1 MRSFGGSAPTGV
13 YVRIL
18 VNFVVLGS
26 LMGGPAAALAGPMG
40 VPTQAPPAQDPAV
53 QPSPVQPPAT
63 QAPAAPARPAPAQA
77 APPVRLP
84 PDGSDPVIRS
94 IELRFH
100 PVNESLIEPQTYLYY
115 IQTQAS
121 RPSDGVWVPYTEE
134 TERRV
139 LDDFKR
145 LWETSFLDNL
155 WIEVTDDPYANNVV
169 GKRLIFHMEE
179 RPRVKIVDYTGSSK
193 VERTKVDEKMK
204 EAGVS
209 LRLDSFLDEGVV
221 RRVKGIVQGLMAEK
235 GYEFAEVTS
244 SVEALPGGPKLVKV
258 VFDVQEGPK
267 VKVRT
272 INFEGN
278 SAISD
283 GTLKRQMDST
293 KEHWFLSWITG
304 RGTYQEAKFE
314 EDADRIIEYY
324 RNQGYVQA
332 RVGQP
337 EIKVLEDSADKET
350 RWVQLNIPVDEGPR
364 FKVGDFTFDGNT
376 VVKSEFLRPLFK
388 LGQGDWYSEKR
399 IRDGLIKAR
408 ELYGGG
414 GYFEFTGFPDLQFQ
428 DAAEGPL
435 AGPAEPTV
443 NVTMRLTEGDQYF
456 INRITFTGNTTTRDN
471 VIRREMRLVE
481 GGVFNTEALKMS
493 VRRLNQ
499 LGYFKNLEEQPGGG
513 IDVQKTPNSKSE
525 VDVTLKLEEQNRNQL
540 TFGAG
545 VSQFEGF
552 FGQLSFQT
560 ANFMGRGESLTLSL
574 QVGSRAENYQLA
586 FTEPFLFDRNI
597 TGGFDVYKRTLR
609 YIDQFTQEA
618 TGGNLS
624 TGFPM
629 ANFSRMF
636 FTYSYEQVQVT
647 DLNEFYNNPVII
659 AQNPF
664 LADSLLLGQ
673 GGRRTISKVTPSF
686 IHNTIDHP
694 IFPTQGR
701 RITSSIDLAGIGG
714 NTNFIKPRFE
724 AVQLWRMTAR
734 TTFGVR
740 GQIEYVRPYGS
751 TEVLPIYETL
761 FLGGEYSVRGFDIRS
776 IGPRDLR
783 TGLVLGGN
791 KSLLF
796 NAEYMISIA
805 GPVRLI
811 LFYDAGQVRIR
822 GEDFAFMEDIVE
834 VIPAPMPPIIDPL
847 NPGGLVDPDA
857 PLPTTN
863 VIGERS
869 AFKTSTGAEIRFFMP
884 VLNVP
889 FRLIFAFNPQRG
901 GVYTNQLQPAKAFQ
915 FRFAVGS
922 TF

>member
-1 MRSFGGSAPTGV
+1 VYLRFPVISGLVALCLLSVSVPVSAAEVAPWQSGIVSSADVPGPALQAPT
-13 YVRIL
+13 
-18 VNFVVLGS
+18 
-26 LMGGPAAALAGPMG
+26 PQ
-40 VPTQAPPAQDPAV
+40 VPAPPGPGPQ
-53 QPSPVQPPAT
+53 T
-63 QAPAAPARPAPAQA
+63 PAPAQP
-77 APPVRLP
+77 APIRTPPAGSAPV
-84 PDGSDPVIRS
+84 VRS
-94 IELRFH
+94 LELRFH

-121 RPSDGVWVPYTEE
+121 RPTDGVWVPYTDD
-134 TERRV
+134 TERV
-139 LDDFKR
+139 LLDDFKR
-145 LWETSFLDNL
+145 LWATNFLDNL
-155 WIEVTDDPYANNVV
+155 WVEVNDDAYPNGVV
-169 GKRLIFHMEE
+169 GKRVIYHMEE

-204 EAGVS
+204 ELGIS

-221 RRVKGIVQGLMAEK
+221 RRVKGIVRDLMAEK

-258 VFDVQEGPK
+258 VFDVQEGPQ

-278 SAISD
+278 EAVGD
-283 GTLKRQMDST
+283 GTLKRQMKST
-293 KEHWFLSWITG
+293 KEHWWLSWISG
-304 RGTYQEAKFE
+304 RGKYQEAKFE
-314 EDADRIIEYY
+314 EDADHIVEFY
-324 RNQGYVQA
+324 RNRGYVQA

-337 EIKVLEDSADKET
+337 ELKVLEDSTDQQT

-364 FKVGDFTFDGNT
+364 FKVGKFEFDGNT
-376 VVKSEFLRPLFK
+376 VIKSDFLRPLFK
-388 LGQGDWYSEKR
+388 LNAGDWYSEKR
-399 IRDGLIKAR
+399 IRDGLIKSR
-408 ELYGGG
+408 EVYGGG
-414 GYFEFTGFPDLQFQ
+414 GYFEFTGYPDLQFQ
-428 DAAEGPL
+428 MAAEAPL

-443 NVTMRLTEGDQYF
+443 DVTMRLTEGDQYF
-456 INRITFTGNTTTRDN
+456 INRLTFTGNTTTRDN
-471 VIRREMRLVE
+471 VIRREMRVLE
-481 GGVFNTEALKMS
+481 GGVFSTEALKFS

-499 LGYFKNLEEQPGGG
+499 LGYFKSIEEQGSQAV
-513 IDVQKTPNSKSE
+513 DVQKTPNSKNE

-560 ANFMGRGESLTLSL
+560 ANFMGRGESLTVSV

-586 FTEPFLFDRNI
+586 FTEPFLFDRSI

-609 YIDQFTQEA
+609 YIDQFTQES

-624 TGFPM
+624 MGFPVR
-629 ANFSRMF
+629 NFSRMF
-636 FTYSYEQVQVT
+636 FTYSYENVRVSE
-647 DLNEFYNNPVII
+647 LNPFYNNPILI

-664 LADSLLLGQ
+664 LADSLLLGV
-673 GGRRTISKVTPSF
+673 GGKRTISKVVPSF
-686 IHNTIDHP
+686 VHNTVDNP
-694 IFPTQGR
+694 IFPNQGR
-701 RITSSIDLAGIGG
+701 RITASIDLAGPGG
-714 NTNFIKPRFE
+714 NTYFIKPRFE
-724 AVQLWRMTAR
+724 MVQLWKHLPR

-740 GQIEYVRPYGS
+740 GQIEYVRPYGE

-811 LFYDAGQVRIR
+811 LFYDAGQVRVR
-822 GEDFAFMEDIVE
+822 GQSFSIWEDEIV
-834 VIPAPMPPIIDPL
+834 VTPPPAPILRDPFSSGIL
-847 NPGGLVDPDA
+847 SDPNAPG
-857 PLPTTN
+857 PTSE
-863 VIGERS
+863 VVGQRS
-869 AFKTSTGAEIRFFMP
+869 AFKTSTGAEVRFFMP

-889 FRLIFAFNPQRG
+889 FRLIFAFNPQRAG
-901 GVYTNQLQPAKAFQ
+901 IYTNQLQPAKFFQ

>member
-1 MRSFGGSAPTGV
+1 LADVSQASAQPPAPAPAP
-13 YVRIL
+13 
-18 VNFVVLGS
+18 S
-26 LMGGPAAALAGPMG
+26 AKPPQAPQPAAA
-40 VPTQAPPAQDPAV
+40 
-53 QPSPVQPPAT
+53 
-63 QAPAAPARPAPAQA
+63 APAQ
-77 APPVRLP
+77 VRTP
-84 PDGSDPVIRS
+84 PDGTAPVMRS

-115 IQTQAS
+115 IQAQAS
-121 RPSDGVWVPYTEE
+121 RPTDGVWVPYTDS
-134 TERRV
+134 TERV
-139 LDDFKR
+139 LLDDFKR
-145 LWETSFLDNL
+145 LWATNFLDNL
-155 WIEVTDDPYANNVV
+155 WVEVNDDPYPNGVI
-169 GKRLIFHMEE
+169 GKRVIYHMEE

-204 EAGVS
+204 ELGIS

-221 RRVKGIVQGLMAEK
+221 RRVKGIVRDLMAEK
-235 GYEFAEVTS
+235 GYEFAEVNST
-244 SVEALPGGPKLVKV
+244 VEPLPGGPKLVKV
-258 VFDVQEGPK
+258 VFDVQEGPQ

-278 SAISD
+278 EAVGD
-283 GTLKRQMDST
+283 GTLKRQMKST
-293 KEHWFLSWITG
+293 KEEWFLSWITG
-304 RGTYQEAKFE
+304 RGKYQEAKFE
-314 EDADRIIEYY
+314 EDADHIVEYY
-324 RNQGYVQA
+324 RNRGYVQA

-337 EIKVLEDSADKET
+337 DLKVLEDSADKET
-350 RWVQLNIPVDEGPR
+350 RYVQLDIPVDEGPR
-364 FKVGDFTFDGNT
+364 FKVGKFEFDGNT
-376 VVKSEFLRPLFK
+376 IIKSDFLRPLFK
-388 LGQGDWYSEKR
+388 LNAGDWYSEKR
-399 IRDGLIKAR
+399 IRDGLIKSR
-408 ELYGGG
+408 EMYGTG
-414 GYFEFTGFPDLQFQ
+414 GYFEFTGYPDLQFQ
-428 DAAEGPL
+428 NAAEGPI

-443 NVTMRLTEGDQYF
+443 DVTMRLTEGEQYF
-456 INRITFTGNTTTRDN
+456 VNRLTFTGNTTTRDN

-481 GGVFNTEALKMS
+481 GAPFNTEALKFS

-499 LGYFKNLEEQPGGG
+499 LGYFKNIEEQGSQAV
-513 IDVQKTPNSKSE
+513 DVQKTPNSKNE

-560 ANFMGRGESLTLSL
+560 ANFMGRGESLTVSV

-586 FTEPFLFDRNI
+586 FTEPFLFDRAI

-609 YIDQFTQEA
+609 YIDQFTQES
-618 TGGNLS
+618 TGGNIS
-624 TGFPM
+624 MGFPVR
-629 ANFSRMF
+629 NFSRMF
-636 FTYSYEQVQVT
+636 FTYSYENIRVSE
-647 DLNEFYNNPVII
+647 LNPFYNNPIII

-664 LADSLLLGQ
+664 LADSLLLGV
-673 GGRRTISKVTPSF
+673 GGKRTISKITPSF
-686 IHNTIDHP
+686 VHNTVDQP

-701 RITSSIDLAGIGG
+701 RITASIDLAGPGG
-714 NTNFIKPRFE
+714 NTYFIKPRFE
-724 AVQLWRMTAR
+724 AVQIWRLSGR
-734 TTFGVR
+734 TSLGVR
-740 GQIEYVRPYGS
+740 GQIEYVRPYGQ
-751 TEVLPIYETL
+751 TDVLPIYETL

-796 NAEYMISIA
+796 NAEYNITIA

-822 GEDFAFMEDIVE
+822 GQSFSIWEDQVVVTPPPTPILRDPFGTGILTD
-834 VIPAPMPPIIDPL
+834 PNAP
-847 NPGGLVDPDA
+847 G
-857 PLPTTN
+857 PTTE
-863 VIGERS
+863 VVGQQA

-889 FRLIFAFNPQRG
+889 FRLIFALNPSRAG
-901 GVYTNQLQPAKAFQ
+901 IYKNNLQPAQFFQ

>member
-1 MRSFGGSAPTGV
+1 
-13 YVRIL
+13 
-18 VNFVVLGS
+18 VV
-26 LMGGPAAALAGPMG
+26 
-40 VPTQAPPAQDPAV
+40 
-53 QPSPVQPPAT
+53 
-63 QAPAAPARPAPAQA
+63 
-77 APPVRLP
+77 
-84 PDGSDPVIRS
+84 RS

-121 RPSDGVWVPYTEE
+121 RPTDGVWVPYSDDTEKV
-134 TERRV
+134 V
-139 LDDFKR
+139 LEDFKR
-145 LWETSFLDNL
+145 LWGTNFLDNL
-155 WIEVTDDPYANNVV
+155 WIEVNDDPYPNGVV
-169 GKRLIFHMEE
+169 GKRLVYNMEE

-204 EAGVS
+204 EAGIS

-221 RRVKGIVQGLMAEK
+221 RRVKGIVRGLMAEK
-235 GYEFAEVTS
+235 GYEFAEVNS
-244 SVEALPGGPKLVKV
+244 SVEPLPGGPKLVKV
-258 VFDVQEGPK
+258 VFDVQEGPQ

-272 INFEGN
+272 IDFQGN
-278 SAISD
+278 DAISD
-283 GTLKRQMDST
+283 GTLKRQMKAT
-293 KEHWFLSWITG
+293 KEEWFLSWITG
-304 RGTYQEAKFE
+304 RGKYQEAKFE
-314 EDADRIIEYY
+314 EDADHIVEYY
-324 RNQGYVQA
+324 RNHGYVQA

-337 EIKVLEDSADKET
+337 DLKVIEDSKDQKT
-350 RWVQLNIPVDEGPR
+350 RYVQLNIPVDEGPR
-364 FKVGDFTFDGNT
+364 FRVGKFEFDGNT
-376 VVKSEFLRPLFK
+376 IIKSEFLRPMFK
-388 LGQGDWYSEKR
+388 LSAGEWYSEKR

-408 ELYGGG
+408 ETYGSG
-414 GYFEFTGFPDLQFQ
+414 GYFEFTGYPDLQFQ
-428 DAAEGPL
+428 MAAEAPL

-443 NVTMRLTEGDQYF
+443 DVTMRLTEGEQYF
-456 INRITFTGNTTTRDN
+456 VNRLTFTGNTTTRDN

-481 GGVFNTEALKMS
+481 GAPFNTEALKFS

-499 LGYFKNLEEQPGGG
+499 LGYFKNIEEQGGQAV
-513 IDVQKTPNSKSE
+513 DVQKTANSKNE

-560 ANFMGRGESLTLSL
+560 ANFMGRGESLTLSA

-597 TGGFDVYKRTLR
+597 TGGFDIYKRTLR
-609 YIDQFTQEA
+609 YIDQFTQSS
-618 TGGNLS
+618 TGGNI
-624 TGFPM
+624 TFGVPVR
-629 ANFSRMF
+629 NFSRMF
-636 FTYSYEQVQVT
+636 FQYSYEQVEVS
-647 DLNEFYNNPVII
+647 DLNPFYNNPLII
-659 AQNPF
+659 QQNPF
-664 LADSLLLGQ
+664 LADSLLLGV
-673 GGRRTISKVTPSF
+673 GGQRTISKVVPSF
-686 IHNTIDHP
+686 VHNTIDNP
-694 IFPTQGR
+694 IFPNRGR
-701 RITSSIDLAGIGG
+701 RVTGSIDLAGPGG
-714 NTNFIKPRFE
+714 NTYFIKPRAE
-724 AVQLWRMTAR
+724 VVQLWKTSAR

-740 GQIEYVRPYGS
+740 GQIEYIKPYGE

-761 FLGGEYSVRGFDIRS
+761 YLGGEYSVRGFDIRS

-822 GEDFAFMEDIVE
+822 GQSFALWEDEVN
-834 VIPAPMPPIIDPL
+834 VIPAPVPILRDPFSSGIL
-847 NPGGLVDPDA
+847 TNPNAAG
-857 PLPTTN
+857 PTTE
-863 VIGERS
+863 VTGQRS

-889 FRLIFAFNPQRG
+889 FRLIFALNPQRAG
-901 GVYTNQLQPAKAFQ
+901 IYKNNLQPAQFFQ